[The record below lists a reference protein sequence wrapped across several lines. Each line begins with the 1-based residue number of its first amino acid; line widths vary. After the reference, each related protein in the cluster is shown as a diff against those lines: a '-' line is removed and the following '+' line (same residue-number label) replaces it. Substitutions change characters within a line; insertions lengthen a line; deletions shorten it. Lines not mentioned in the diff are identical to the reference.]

1 MLLVL
6 YSPSFEV
13 VNTIRSFVI
22 FFFSLLY
29 LFFTECDSIFE
40 RFYYLII
47 IDQRYLLNRDLRKLF
62 TKVLFS
68 HTSFEYSHTDSNKL
82 TTKKKILCTNIFFYL
97 LNTSINL
104 RHIDIYNCGYLM
116 LYKIKVYVGKLKN
129 FVCVYCTICV
139 YMHLTIRYKLFISMI
154 RFIFEK
160 L

>member
-1 MLLVL
+1 M
-6 YSPSFEV
+6 YK
-13 VNTIRSFVI
+13 
-22 FFFSLLY
+22 Y
-29 LFFTECDSIFE
+29 
-40 RFYYLII
+40 
-47 IDQRYLLNRDLRKLF
+47 
-62 TKVLFS
+62 
-68 HTSFEYSHTDSNKL
+68 
-82 TTKKKILCTNIFFYL
+82 FFYL